1 MSWAVLPTGN
11 GRECRLSRSRAP
23 LKGSFGTRKLAGY
36 SRLLLGIPT
45 HRFRSNDIPALKSD
59 SNPSAISVTNPSKA
73 NGLPIFAQGL
83 LALLA
88 ILSLNTAATEPN
100 VIRYATIDVP
110 PMATAD
116 PGSPSG
122 LKGLYADILD
132 DILGKRLKRQWT
144 GTLLPWKRAQ
154 AEVQNGTS
162 DILIT
167 IPTAERRAYTL
178 VSTQP
183 VYEESLHVYTY
194 KDHPKIE
201 EIRKIKTAEDILRLG
216 LTPVTNLGNNWHR
229 ENIDAAGIKTH
240 YVPADENLAKF
251 LAAKRADIMID
262 KPSSMNRLIE
272 NLKLTQQIEMTPAR
286 FGPIKFH
293 ILVSQKSPL
302 ASSMPSLN
310 QAVEQFVKDGTRE
323 RLAAKYLRN

>member
-1 MSWAVLPTGN
+1 M
-11 GRECRLSRSRAP
+11 
-23 LKGSFGTRKLAGY
+23 
-36 SRLLLGIPT
+36 
-45 HRFRSNDIPALKSD
+45 HRYRSNDIPALKFD
-59 SNPSAISVTNPSKA
+59 SKPTANSVINPRKTPRLHILT
-73 NGLPIFAQGL
+73 QGL
-83 LALLA
+83 LSLLA
-88 ILSLNTAATEPN
+88 TLSLNTAASEPA
-100 VIRYATIDVP
+100 VIRYVALESP
-110 PMATAD
+110 PMTMVDANSP
-116 PGSPSG
+116 PGI
-122 LKGLYADILD
+122 KGLYADTLE

-154 AEVQNGTS
+154 AEVQSGTA

-167 IPTAERRAYTL
+167 IPTAERRTYAL
-178 VSTQP
+178 ISTQP
-183 VYEESLHVYTY
+183 VYEESLYVYTF

-201 EIRKIKTAEDILRLG
+201 KIRKIKTAEDILRLG

-229 ENIDAAGIKTH
+229 ENIDAFGVKTH
-240 YVPADENLAKF
+240 YVPAEENLAKF

-302 ASSMPSLN
+302 AASMPSLN
-310 QAVEQFVKDGTRE
+310 QAIEQFVKDGTRE

>member
-1 MSWAVLPTGN
+1 M
-11 GRECRLSRSRAP
+11 
-23 LKGSFGTRKLAGY
+23 
-36 SRLLLGIPT
+36 
-45 HRFRSNDIPALKSD
+45 HRYRSNDIPALKFD
-59 SNPSAISVTNPSKA
+59 SNPTATSVTNPRKTPR
-73 NGLPIFAQGL
+73 LHILTQGL
-83 LALLA
+83 LSLLA
-88 ILSLNTAATEPN
+88 TLSLNTAASEPA
-100 VIRYATIDVP
+100 VIRYVALESP
-110 PMATAD
+110 PMTMVDAN
-116 PGSPSG
+116 SPTG
-122 LKGLYADILD
+122 IKGLYADTLE

-154 AEVQNGTS
+154 AEVQSGTA

-167 IPTAERRAYTL
+167 IPTAERRTYAL
-178 VSTQP
+178 ISTQP
-183 VYEESLHVYTY
+183 VYEESLYVYTF

-229 ENIDAAGIKTH
+229 ENIDAFGVKTH

-302 ASSMPSLN
+302 AASMPSLN
-310 QAVEQFVKDGTRE
+310 QAIEQFVKDGTRE

>member
-1 MSWAVLPTGN
+1 MHH
-11 GRECRLSRSRAP
+11 
-23 LKGSFGTRKLAGY
+23 Y
-36 SRLLLGIPT
+36 
-45 HRFRSNDIPALKSD
+45 RSNDIPALKFD
-59 SNPSAISVTNPSKA
+59 SKPTANSVINPRKTPRLHILT
-73 NGLPIFAQGL
+73 QGL
-83 LALLA
+83 LSLLA
-88 ILSLNTAATEPN
+88 TLSLNTAASEPA
-100 VIRYATIDVP
+100 VIRYVALESP
-110 PMATAD
+110 PMTMVDANSP
-116 PGSPSG
+116 PGI
-122 LKGLYADILD
+122 KGLYADTLE

-154 AEVQNGTS
+154 AEVQSGTA

-167 IPTAERRAYTL
+167 IPTAERRTYAL
-178 VSTQP
+178 ISTQP
-183 VYEESLHVYTY
+183 VYEESLYVYTF

-229 ENIDAAGIKTH
+229 ENIDAFGVKTH

-302 ASSMPSLN
+302 AAAMPSLN

>member
-1 MSWAVLPTGN
+1 ML
-11 GRECRLSRSRAP
+11 C
-23 LKGSFGTRKLAGY
+23 
-36 SRLLLGIPT
+36 IPI
-45 HRFRSNDIPALKSD
+45 HRYRNNDILALKSD
-59 SNPSAISVTNPSKA
+59 LNPTATSVTTPRKTSV
-73 NGLPIFAQGL
+73 LHILTQGL
-83 LALLA
+83 LPFLA
-88 ILSLNTAATEPN
+88 AISLNTAAAEPN
-100 VIRYATIDVP
+100 VVRYATVDVP

-116 PGSPSG
+116 PGSHSG
-122 LKGLYADILD
+122 IKGLYADILD
-132 DILGKRLKRQWT
+132 DILGKRLKHRWT

-154 AEVQNGTS
+154 AEVQSGTS

-167 IPTAERRAYTL
+167 IPTAERRAYAL
-178 VSTQP
+178 VSTLP
-183 VYEESLHVYTY
+183 VYEESLYVYTY
-194 KDHPKIE
+194 KGHPRIE

-229 ENIDAAGIKTH
+229 ENIDAFGVKTH

-286 FGPIKFH
+286 FGPIKIH

-302 ASSMPSLN
+302 AASMPSLN